1 MGQTAGARGIRY
13 LAFISYNHRDQA
25 FGRRLHRRLEA
36 YRLPKRLTAPGGVA
50 RLSPVFRDRDEL
62 PAAKDLTAQ
71 VRAALEASAALI
83 VVCSPSARASHWVAR
98 EIEVFRELHP
108 ERPILAALAKGEPA
122 DAFPAALGDC
132 AREPLAADFRKGRDG
147 QRLALLKLVA
157 GVLGLGLDELV
168 QRDAQR
174 RVRRVTAVT
183 VAACAMMLALSASTV
198 VALRARAEAER
209 QRVEAEGLVEFML
222 TDLRTRLQGVGR
234 LDVMSAVNARAL
246 SYYRD
251 QDLGRLPSSSL
262 ERRARLLQAIGEDD
276 LTRGDTPAALG
287 QFQEAERTTAA
298 LLRETPDDPERI
310 FDHAQSEFWLGDA
323 NAVLKRP
330 DKARAFYQA
339 YKRLT
344 DRLAAIQP
352 ANPRFQREAGYAD
365 GDLCALDLQP
375 PLHAAAAVRECRS
388 GLDHM
393 QAAAKRLP
401 GDGGVERD
409 LVNRHAWLADAYRAA
424 GDYDGAR
431 RNRAAEEA
439 LLTREIA
446 ARPLDTRLKYHRA
459 VLHYAQAQIERDA
472 GHAAKAAELI
482 RKAEH
487 EIDELVALDPSNQ
500 EWAQEKILIVSYA
513 QSNQLTS

>member
-1 MGQTAGARGIRY
+1 MGQTAGAGSVRY
-13 LAFISYNHRDQA
+13 LAFLSYSHKDQA

-36 YRLPKRLTAPGGVA
+36 YRLPKRLTAPGGGA

-62 PAAKDLTAQ
+62 AAAKDLTAE
-71 VRAALEASAALI
+71 VRAALEGSAALI
-83 VVCSPSARASHWVAR
+83 VVCSPSAKASHWVAR
-98 EIEVFRELHP
+98 EIEAFRELHP
-108 ERPILAALAKGEPA
+108 DRPVLAALADGEPA
-122 DAFPAALGDC
+122 DAFPAALGDA

-183 VAACAMMLALSASTV
+183 VAACAMVLALSASTV
-198 VALRARAEAER
+198 VALRAQAEAER
-209 QRVEAEGLVEFML
+209 QRAEAEGLVEFML
-222 TDLRTRLQGVGR
+222 TDLRTRLKGVGR
-234 LDVMSAVNARAL
+234 LDVMSSVNARAL

-276 LTRGDTPAALG
+276 LTRGDAPAALG
-287 QFQEAERTTAA
+287 QFEEAERTTAA

-310 FDHAQSEFWLGDA
+310 FDHSQSEFWLA
-323 NAVLKRP
+323 RAYAALNRP
-330 DKARAFYQA
+330 DQVRAFYQA

-344 DRLAAIQP
+344 DRLAAMQP

-365 GDLCALDLQP
+365 GDLCALDLHP
-375 PLHAAAAVRECRS
+375 PAHVAAAVRECQS
-388 GLDHM
+388 ALDHM
-393 QAAAKRLP
+393 EAAAQRLP
-401 GDGGVERD
+401 GDGEVERD
-409 LVNRHAWLADAYRAA
+409 LINRHAWLADACRGA

-439 LLTREIA
+439 LLDREIA
-446 ARPLDTRLKYHRA
+446 ANPLDTRLKFDRA
-459 VLHYAQAQIERDA
+459 ALHYAQAQNERDA
-472 GHAAKAAELI
+472 GHAEKAAELI
-482 RKAEH
+482 RHAGR
-487 EIDELVALDPSNQ
+487 EIDELVALDPSNHD
-500 EWAQEKILIVSYA
+500 WAREKTIIASYA
-513 QSNQLTS
+513 QSLQTKS